1 MIIKT
6 FFFNGNCLLKFQGV
20 KKEKEMIIPTKKGKI
35 QISDLLK
42 NKLPISFSLTY
53 MKRKAQKLLQ
63 ETGERSTKW
72 RERKES

>member
-1 MIIKT
+1 
-6 FFFNGNCLLKFQGV
+6 
-20 KKEKEMIIPTKKGKI
+20 MIIPTKKGKI